1 MKSISPIPISNSRWR
16 GLTLKL
22 FTWVILPIILLL
34 FVATFGSFA
43 LHQQEM
49 REMVGILDERA
60 IRAAASALSE
70 ELNSRATAIHG
81 LSLRASDGQ
90 TAHHILTT
98 STTLTTDFDAGL
110 AIFSSDGNLLAD
122 NNWSI
127 TSPSLIL
134 EEILRQAKTEASF
147 SSIYINPENDE
158 SIIFIIAAAAP
169 DAPIVIGAF
178 KPYTLAENTLKE
190 MLGTEEAI
198 ISLIDKSGK
207 VLFSSQNG
215 VERKG
220 LISLNSLLRGE
231 SGSVYI
237 QRDDGEHVIAYSSV
251 APLGWT
257 LVLEEPWAA
266 LATPTLTTTLIT
278 PLALA
283 PVLLL
288 ALVALWFGARQIVQP
303 LQNLD
308 NRARALA
315 WGDFDAI
322 QETVGGIEE
331 ITYLQNTLIYLAEKV
346 QTAQKGL
353 RGYIGAITTGQED
366 ERRRLARDLHDET
379 IQSLIALNQRVQLAK
394 MNNKNDEMADRLAEI
409 ENLMQETIRDLRRV
423 IHALRPLYLDD
434 LGLVTALD
442 TLSREIQETAAIP
455 ISFQHL
461 GNERRLPPET
471 ELTLYRIAQEGL
483 SNIVRHAKAE
493 KASVNIVFAP
503 DTISLTISDNGIG
516 LTLPE
521 SPAEFAPSG
530 HFGLLGLYER
540 AELINAKLEIQSKKG
555 EGTKLLVIL
564 PSQEKVGK
572 SKR

>member
-1 MKSISPIPISNSRWR
+1 
-16 GLTLKL
+16 
-22 FTWVILPIILLL
+22 
-34 FVATFGSFA
+34 VATFGSFA

-110 AIFSSDGNLLAD
+110 AIFSPDGNLLAD

-134 EEILRQAKTEASF
+134 EEILSQAKTEASF

-220 LISLNSLLRGE
+220 LISLDSLLRGE

-308 NRARALA
+308 NRARELA

-434 LGLVTALD
+434 LGLVAALD
-442 TLSREIQETAAIP
+442 TLSREIQETDAIP
-455 ISFQHL
+455 VSFQHL
-461 GNERRLPPET
+461 GNERRLLPET
-471 ELTLYRIAQEGL
+471 ELALYRIAQEGL

-493 KASVNIVFAP
+493 KASLSIVFSP

-516 LTLPE
+516 FTLPE
-521 SPAEFAPSG
+521 SPAEFVPSG

-540 AELINAKLEIQSKKG
+540 AELINAKLEIQSIKG
-555 EGTKLLVIL
+555 EGTKLLVLL
-564 PSQEKVGK
+564 PSKEK
-572 SKR
+572 